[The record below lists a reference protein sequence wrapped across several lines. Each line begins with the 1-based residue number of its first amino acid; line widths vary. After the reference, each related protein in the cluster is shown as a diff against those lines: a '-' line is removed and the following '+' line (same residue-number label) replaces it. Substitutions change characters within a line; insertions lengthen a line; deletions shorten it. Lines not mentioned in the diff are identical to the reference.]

1 MFPILY
7 ENISVGVVPQHHG
20 LGTLSDAISCIVEE
34 ERNGKYQLTL
44 EYPITG
50 IHASDIAYRRILKVK
65 PNYTDPAQLFRIDRI
80 GKTMNGK
87 FTIYAKH
94 ISYDISGY
102 DILSGEANN
111 VVSACAMLTQATQLD
126 PEHHPDEKFTI
137 ETSKT
142 TTGIFSIKEPSSV
155 RSWFGGKEGS
165 LLDVYGGG
173 EWHYNNFTCKLW
185 EHRGVVEARE
195 TIRYTK
201 NLLELSQEI
210 DASNLYTDVICY
222 YKNDSGVMVA
232 SEKRST
238 GLSLDVPKV
247 LLVDVSSDFDT
258 EPSEAMLNDAA
269 DAYIGSHNLTVPSNN
284 ITLDF
289 VQSGELTG
297 RVDLCDKVNVYY
309 EAFGI
314 NAEFKCIRTKWDCL
328 REKYIET
335 EFGDAK
341 QSLADTISQT
351 TSTVDTI
358 AGIAGDKKRVFVN
371 QPVPPYDVGD
381 LWVNDGTIYY
391 CIEGKKE
398 TIIKEEEGEV
408 ITFDTLQKSNLLEC
422 KAGIN
427 FTQDLHGYSKPWA
440 AGTGKNMLDVAGRV
454 VNTSTE
460 SATNIRAES
469 CTIVKNGD
477 TLICTTTGA
486 WAKARFGIDTAN
498 MVNGQEYT
506 ASATF
511 DNPNALNV
519 GISYNDGTG
528 WKGTRTSTATTV
540 SLSITFTYDSSWE
553 SLIIGFIC
561 NNSTDANTGKIV
573 TISKLM
579 LEKSSTATAYEPYS
593 NVCEITGFEEANI
606 ARTGKNLVFK
616 VIEHS
621 NLESGGNIANANDYS
636 LAVARVIKGK
646 TYKISSGGGFVGG
659 FFTSEP
665 DINSVSYNSSRIVSN
680 DTTVIAELTGFM
692 VFRTAYGY
700 ATPQLEFGST
710 ATSYVAYDGEV
721 FDVDIRINKGVNIWD
736 EDWEAGGINTDTG
749 LPVTD
754 NSKIRSKNFTEVE
767 PSTDYYFVYKDGN
780 MVVIFYD
787 ENYNVISYTGRGLKT
802 TPANCRYVKL
812 RMGSMASPVTEYAYN
827 AGINYPATETFYHA
841 HAGDPVYKGELNVTT
856 GELKVTYGFIN
867 MGSLGWFASSYA
879 AGGATTE
886 PKYRY
891 IATDLRNIIK
901 KPSAN
906 SVPINACCDSYPI
919 TDANTPYARPV
930 NDVVCGEVA
939 GEVNVYTSQ
948 YATADAVKAGLQGVM
963 LVYELAEPI
972 TVNVDANDIKT
983 LLFNNMWTDTNGSIY
998 AKYMYLG
1005 FASDDWQLATD
1016 FVDETNLEDS
1026 IRNATEII
1034 TGATGG
1040 NVVINYKDVSV
1051 DGVITKRPY
1060 EILILCDADTIDEAT
1075 QIWRWNAG
1083 GLGYSNT
1090 GYDGEYATAISVD
1103 LQTGKGYI
1111 NADFITAGVLDASL
1125 VTIRDLTATMF
1136 TGNTIVLGGSDNS
1149 KLEVQDTSGNPLIRI
1164 NRNGMEC
1171 FGTTVN
1177 NITPS
1182 VVFDKNGVT
1191 GYSNSNDKE
1200 NTAIFWTKKDEFHMK
1215 NAVIENEAS
1224 FGGKIKFVPITVG
1237 NFEGIA
1243 VVPVI

>member
-7 ENISVGVVPQHHG
+7 DSVTIGSVPQHYG
-20 LGTLSDAISCIVEE
+20 LGVLSDAISCIVEE
-34 ERNGKYQLTL
+34 ERNGIYELTM
-44 EYPITG
+44 EYSATG
-50 IHASDIAYRRILKVK
+50 IHAEELAQRRIIKVK
-65 PNYTDPAQLFRIDRI
+65 PNFTDPAQLFRIDRI

-87 FTIYAKH
+87 FTVYAKH
-94 ISYDISGY
+94 ISYDISSY
-102 DILSGEANN
+102 AILRGEANN
-111 VVSACAMLTQATQLD
+111 IVSACELLTEATQLD
-126 PEHHPDEKFTI
+126 AEHHPDEKFTI

-142 TTGIFSIKEPSSV
+142 TAGIFTIKEPSSV

-173 EWHYNNFTCKLW
+173 EWHYNNFYCKLW
-185 EHRGVVEARE
+185 EHRGVEEARE
-195 TIRYTK
+195 TIRYAK

-210 DASNLYTDVICY
+210 DSSNLYTDVICF
-222 YKNDSGVMVA
+222 YKNDTGVMVA

-247 LLVDVSSDFDT
+247 LVVDVSSDFDT
-258 EPSEAMLNDAA
+258 EPSTEMLNEAA
-269 DAYIGSHNLTVPSNN
+269 DTYIGSHNLTVPSNN

-297 RVDLCDKVNVYY
+297 RVDLCDKVKVYY

-398 TIIKEEEGEV
+398 TIIKEAEGDA
-408 ITFDTLQKSNLLEC
+408 ITFNALQKSNLLEC

-427 FTQDLHGYSKPWA
+427 FIQSGS
-440 AGTGKNMLDVAGRV
+440 
-454 VNTSTE
+454 
-460 SATNIRAES
+460 
-469 CTIVKNGD
+469 
-477 TLICTTTGA
+477 
-486 WAKARFGIDTAN
+486 GIP
-498 MVNGQEYT
+498 
-506 ASATF
+506 S
-511 DNPNALNV
+511 P
-519 GISYNDGTG
+519 
-528 WKGTRTSTATTV
+528 
-540 SLSITFTYDSSWE
+540 
-553 SLIIGFIC
+553 
-561 NNSTDANTGKIV
+561 
-573 TISKLM
+573 
-579 LEKSSTATAYEPYS
+579 S
-593 NVCEITGFEEANI
+593 NVRQITGFEEANI
-606 ARTGKNLVFK
+606 VRAGKNLLKNTVEDNHSGNVYWTVNDDKSISLSGTASSTVFIPLADSYYLPDGEFTMSK
-616 VIEHS
+616 
-621 NLESGGNIANANDYS
+621 SGYAGIQVLLRAGTISGADVFWNTDLND
-636 LAVARVIKGK
+636 
-646 TYKISSGGGFVGG
+646 
-659 FFTSEP
+659 
-665 DINSVSYNSSRIVSN
+665 
-680 DTTVIAELTGFM
+680 
-692 VFRTAYGY
+692 RTATLSAGDYFPLIRIASGTNTDNITIY
-700 ATPQLEFGST
+700 PQMEAGETST
-710 ATSYVAYDGEV
+710 DYLPYECEII
-721 FDVDIRINKGVNIWD
+721 DVDIRINKGINVWN
-736 EDWEAGGINTDTG
+736 EDWESGGIQGSDGEPYSDINR
-749 LPVTD
+749 
-754 NSKIRSKNFTEVE
+754 IRSKNFIDVE
-767 PSTDYYFVYKDGN
+767 PSAQYFAYHRENNMYVFFYGEDYTY
-780 MVVIFYD
+780 
-787 ENYNVISYTGRGLKT
+787 ISHNAFNNAVFT
-802 TPANCRYVKL
+802 TPANCHYVKFHL
-812 RMGSMASPVTEYAYN
+812 GSYSNPVTTYN
-827 AGINYPATETFYHA
+827 HNISINSPASDHQYHS
-841 HAGDPVYKGELNVTT
+841 HNGDPVYKGELNVLT
-856 GELKVTYGFIN
+856 GELKVTHYHID
-867 MGSLGWFASSYA
+867 LGDISWSQ
-879 AGGATTE
+879 AGTSDSGKKRFRGTILPVGKAVANNV
-886 PKYRY
+886 K
-891 IATDLRNIIK
+891 ANI
-901 KPSAN
+901 
-906 SVPINACCDSYPI
+906 CCDSYDVI
-919 TDANTPYARPV
+919 TANDTYSKVDGVSGADS
-930 NDVVCGEVA
+930 NQYIF
-939 GEVNVYTSQ
+939 VYDDTK
-948 YATADAVKAGLQGVM
+948 ATMSAADFQTAMQGIK

-972 TVNVDANDIKT
+972 TVNVDANDIET
-983 LLFNNMWTDTNGSIY
+983 LLFNNMWTDTNGEIY
-998 AKYMYLG
+998 AKYMYIG

-1060 EILILCDADTIDEAT
+1060 EILILCDADSIDDAT

-1090 GYDGEYATAISVD
+1090 GYDGEYETAISVD

-1136 TGNTIVLGGSDNS
+1136 TGNTIILGGSDNS

-1164 NRNGMEC
+1164 NRTGMEC
-1171 FGTTVN
+1171 FGSTVN

-1200 NTAIFWTKKDEFHMK
+1200 NTAIFWTKKEDFHMK

-1224 FGGKIKFVPITVG
+1224 FGGKIRFVPITVG